1 MQGVNTKSGSIWIDV
16 TELFDHFRFAQH
28 PTGVSR
34 VVSNLADALKADHGK
49 IFNSVRLLFWDPV
62 QRCPV
67 TAEDSRLVPLS
78 SFLPRLM
85 ALYSAAGLR
94 RTAYS
99 SRAMK
104 ALATS
109 LPRRWRYRIF
119 PSDNGVTLFRLW
131 TRGHGIQLSPVR
143 FAAGDCVFVPGSFW
157 LGRYAPHLAAQAN
170 AVGVPVTVFVHDV
183 LLLSY
188 PNWLPRRHSEQF
200 RRACDVFLPAC
211 AAIICNSSYTRDE
224 LRRLVPGASHLPVYK
239 CRLGDRSFGQTSQGI
254 PDLVCEMLSRKYVL
268 FVSTITPRKNH
279 KVLVE
284 AWRRLWREFGPST
297 PYLLFVGGG
306 APDPVLSELLVA
318 EKAEGGRI
326 IRISGI
332 DDNGLEVLYEYAWMA
347 AYPSLA
353 EGYGIPVAEALS
365 HGKICLAAPTGGIR
379 EIDENLIDFIDPLD
393 PESIAAKVK
402 IYLRD
407 EGRQLSREAEI
418 KQNYHSTDWS
428 ETASVV
434 CSVLERTVVDPA
446 SGGAA
451 SFLDSLDVCGP
462 RDGLVKRS

>member
-1 MQGVNTKSGSIWIDV
+1 MQGANTKSGSIWIDV
-16 TELFDHFRFAQH
+16 TELFDFFRHAPH

-34 VVSNLADALKADHGK
+34 VVSSLADALKADHGK

-62 QRCPV
+62 QHCPV

-78 SFLPRLM
+78 SFLSRLI
-85 ALYSAAGLR
+85 ALYSAAGMR

-119 PSDNGVTLFRLW
+119 PADNGVTLFRLW
-131 TRGHGIQLSPVR
+131 SRRNGIQIFPVR
-143 FAAGDCVFVPGSFW
+143 FTAGDCLFVPGSFW

-170 AVGVPVTVFVHDV
+170 SVGVPVTAFVHDV
-183 LLLSY
+183 LLLSHLD
-188 PNWLPRRHSEQF
+188 WLPNRHAEQF

-211 AAIICNSSYTRDE
+211 AAIICNSSHTRNE
-224 LRRLVPGASHLPVYK
+224 LRRLVPGVSHLPVYK
-239 CRLGDRSFGQTSQGI
+239 CRLGDRSFGQTSECI
-254 PDLVCEMLSRKYVL
+254 PDLVHEMLSRKYVL

-284 AWRRLWREFGPST
+284 AWRRLWRELGPST

-318 EKAEGGRI
+318 EEAEGGRI
-326 IRISGI
+326 FRVSGI
-332 DDNGLEVLYEYAWMA
+332 DDNGLEVLYEHAWMT

-353 EGYGIPVAEALS
+353 EGYGLPVAEALS

-379 EIDENLIDFIDPLD
+379 EINENLVDFIDPLD

-402 IYLRD
+402 SYLRD
-407 EGRQLSREAEI
+407 EGRHLSREAEI
-418 KQNYHSTDWS
+418 KQNYRSTDWS
-428 ETASVV
+428 ETASFV
-434 CSVLERTVVDPA
+434 CSILERTVIGPA
-446 SGGAA
+446 SVDAA
-451 SFLDSLDVCGP
+451 SFVEGLDVPRP
-462 RDGLVKRS
+462 RDGPVERR